1 MNIQKKITGQTRKT
15 IYLSGVSGN
24 QQIRERIYMYN
35 TLPKTIQIAR
45 TMLQR
50 LDGGVAFVRN
60 DDNGKYTQVGGTNK
74 DNRRDIVDMI
84 EQKYSKRAEL
94 RSPIGGSNIPAGYND
109 DGGYVGY

>member
-1 MNIQKKITGQTRKT
+1 MNIQKEMTGQERKT

-24 QQIRERIYMYN
+24 QQIRERIFMYN

-60 DDNGKYTQVGGTNK
+60 NDGKYTQVGGTNT
-74 DNRRDIVDMI
+74 DNRKDIVDRI
-84 EQKYSKRAEL
+84 EQKYHKRTEF
-94 RSPIGGSNIPAGYND
+94 RSSTGGSNIPAGFND